1 MKVDVLVAEIGST
14 TTAVNAFT
22 GLNSATPALIGQG
35 VAPTSVESGDV
46 TVGLKEAISDL
57 KVQLGVN
64 DLSWDHMFA
73 SSSAAG
79 GLSMTVHGLVYDM
92 TVKAAKEAALGSG
105 AVLRHVTAGK
115 LRRTDIA
122 RIQQIAPKIIL
133 VAGGV
138 DYGERETA
146 LYNFEMIAGNVPGIP
161 IIYAGNIE
169 NHDEIRLIAE
179 EFGTEVFYVENCYP
193 CIDQLNIEPTR
204 IIIQDVFE
212 KHIIHSPGME
222 KIHEMV
228 DGTIMPTP
236 GAVMQAAKM
245 AYDTFEDLVVFDV
258 GGATTDVHSVTE
270 GSPAIQMILM
280 SPEPF
285 AKRTVEG
292 DLGVFVSRR
301 NILDQLSERELD
313 ESFPDRE
320 YYLKNSSEIPSDNG
334 EIDFVER
341 LTVACCKLALKRH
354 AGNMTELYTAH
365 GRKITAVGKDL
376 TAVKTIIGTGGAL
389 TRLPHSKEI
398 LQSLRVRE
406 VVKELYPT
414 TDAVVKIDHEYI
426 MASLGVLSTQFPEA
440 AILLLQKSMEAKD

>member
-146 LYNFEMIAGNVPGIP
+146 LYNFEMIAGNVSGIP

-193 CIDQLNIEPTR
+193 CIDQLNIEP
-204 IIIQDVFE
+204 
-212 KHIIHSPGME
+212 
-222 KIHEMV
+222 
-228 DGTIMPTP
+228 
-236 GAVMQAAKM
+236 
-245 AYDTFEDLVVFDV
+245 
-258 GGATTDVHSVTE
+258 
-270 GSPAIQMILM
+270 
-280 SPEPF
+280 
-285 AKRTVEG
+285 
-292 DLGVFVSRR
+292 
-301 NILDQLSERELD
+301 
-313 ESFPDRE
+313 
-320 YYLKNSSEIPSDNG
+320 
-334 EIDFVER
+334 
-341 LTVACCKLALKRH
+341 
-354 AGNMTELYTAH
+354 
-365 GRKITAVGKDL
+365 
-376 TAVKTIIGTGGAL
+376 
-389 TRLPHSKEI
+389 
-398 LQSLRVRE
+398 
-406 VVKELYPT
+406 
-414 TDAVVKIDHEYI
+414 
-426 MASLGVLSTQFPEA
+426 
-440 AILLLQKSMEAKD
+440 

>member
-22 GLNSATPALIGQG
+22 GLNSANPALIGQG
-35 VAPTSVESGDV
+35 VAPTSVEAGDV
-46 TVGLKEAISDL
+46 TVGLKEAVSDL
-57 KVQLGVN
+57 KDQL
-64 DLSWDHMFA
+64 DIDELSWDHMFA

-92 TVKAAKEAALGSG
+92 TVRAAKEAALGSG

-122 RIQQIAPKIIL
+122 KVKEIAPNIIL

-138 DYGERETA
+138 DYGERDTA
-146 LYNFEMIAGNVPGIP
+146 LYNFEMLAREVPGIP

-179 EFGTEVFYVENCYP
+179 ELGTEVFYVENCYP

-245 AYDTFEDLVVFDV
+245 ANEKFGDLIVFDV
-258 GGATTDVHSVTE
+258 GGATTDLHSVTE

-280 SPEPF
+280 APEPF

-292 DLGVFVSRR
+292 DLGVYVSRK
-301 NILDQLSERELD
+301 NILDQISEREL
-313 ESFPDRE
+313 EECFPDKE
-320 YYLKNSSEIPSDNG
+320 YYLEHASEIPTEQG
-334 EIDFVER
+334 EIEFVER
-341 LTVACCKLALKRH
+341 LTEFCCRLALKRH
-354 AGNMTELYTAH
+354 AGIMTELYTAH
-365 GRKITAVGKDL
+365 GRKVTAIGKDL

-389 TRLPHSKEI
+389 TRLPHSVEI
-398 LQSLRVRE
+398 LERLRVRE
-406 VVKELYPT
+406 VIKELYPT
-414 TDAVVKIDHEYI
+414 TEAVVKIDHYYI

-440 AILLLQKSMEAKD
+440 AILLLQQSMDVKN